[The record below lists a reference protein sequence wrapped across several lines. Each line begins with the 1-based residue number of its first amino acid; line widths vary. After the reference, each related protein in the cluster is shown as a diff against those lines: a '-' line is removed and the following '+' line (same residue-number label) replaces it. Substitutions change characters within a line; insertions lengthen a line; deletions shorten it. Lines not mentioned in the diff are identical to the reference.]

1 MDKNAIKKYAVWAR
15 TELIARVSMKA
26 EQYGIAEDN
35 MVDAS
40 ADSVNGKV
48 LSADEKKQRQALIAQ
63 IKDKGYRQV
72 MEEVAY
78 TWFNRFSALRFMEV
92 NGYLPSHVRVF
103 TDEENRFKPQIL
115 VEAIHLELDGID
127 MEKVY
132 ALKDAE
138 KTDELYR
145 YLLIVQCNA
154 LNKILPGMFQR
165 IADYTE
171 LLLPDNLLRQGS
183 VIEQMISSIPESDW
197 KDAVQIIGWLYQ
209 YYNSEKK
216 DDVFAALKKNVKIT
230 KENIPAATQLFT
242 PDWIVRY
249 MVENSLGRLW
259 LEGHPDTKDQLL
271 PTEEEQADY
280 AAGNRNPEDTKW
292 HYYLEEAE
300 QEPAVQDKLAEIRKE
315 YAALTPEQIKVIDPC
330 CGSGHILANMFDV
343 LLQIYESYGYTT
355 REAVASIV
363 ENNLYGLDI
372 DDRAAQL
379 AYFAVMMKARQYDR
393 RFLARKDEN
402 SNPDVHQPH
411 VYAIVESN
419 HVDQFAIEY
428 FCNGDAKLKAAMDT
442 IIKELHDAKEYGSIL
457 TVTPQDWSVL
467 YQRFDEIVEDID
479 MSRETA
485 LRELLPLV
493 QVAETLAQKYDAVVT
508 NPPYMGISNSSEKMN
523 QYAKTFYPISKY
535 DLSTICMERTL
546 AMCKKSG
553 IMAMINIPVWMSKS
567 SFEELRYSLLTRH
580 TFVNMLHCGRG
591 IFGSDFGTTA
601 FTIRN
606 AYADEYAAVFH
617 QLFDEM
623 GAVDSVDQKEKW
635 FFERKGHFIA
645 KQKKFLSIASYPI
658 AYSTSQRL
666 LEVLDKEKP
675 LSAYAYP
682 RKGLT
687 TGDNDTFV
695 RLWFEVDS
703 QKFSMFYGGKKWFP
717 MTKGGDFRRWYGNN
731 DYVVNWEN
739 EGYALRNF
747 KDTSGKLRSVLRNTQ
762 FYLRECISWN
772 DTTATGKIAFRYQP
786 TGYIS
791 NASGPCVFAD
801 KDLLYLFGLLN
812 SIVSQKLLEILAPN
826 MKFEVGQMALVPII
840 KKPSRDIESLVHRT
854 VDIAKADWDSFET
867 SWDFKQH
874 PLVVLRGNYEEAE
887 VTLYQD
893 DLVDGIVP
901 VEYSHVSPP
910 IQQAFEAWERLCDE
924 RFDALKSNEEE
935 LNRIFIDIYGLQDE
949 LTPEVENKD
958 VTVRSAD
965 LGRDIR
971 SFISYAVG
979 CMFGRYSLDEPG
991 LAYGGGEWSGDKYK
1005 TFPADKD
1012 NIIPIC
1018 DDEYFEDDIV
1028 GRFVKF
1034 VETIYGSET
1043 LDENLK
1049 FIAGALG
1056 GKGQPKDVI
1065 RSYFLN
1071 DFYNDHCKIY
1081 QKRPIY
1087 WQFDSGKKNGF
1098 KCLIYMHRYQ
1108 PDTIARIR
1116 TDYVHEQQS
1125 RYRTAIEDLEQ
1136 RIASAATSER
1146 VKLNKKLK
1154 TIQDQASELHIYEEK
1169 IHHLADQMIPIDL
1182 DDGVKVNYAKFQ
1194 DVLAKIK

>member
-115 VEAIHLELDGID
+115 AEAIHLELDGMD

-271 PTEEEQADY
+271 PTEEEQAAY
-280 AAGNRNPEDTKW
+280 AAGNRDPEDTKW

-300 QEPAVQDKLAEIRKE
+300 QEPEVQDKLAEIRKE

-330 CGSGHILANMFDV
+330 CGSGHILAYMFDV
-343 LLQIYESYGYTT
+343 LMQIYESYGYTT

-402 SNPDVHQPH
+402 GNPDVPQPH

-419 HVDQFAIEY
+419 HLDQFAIEY

-442 IIKELHDAKEYGSIL
+442 IIRELHDAKEYGSIL
-457 TVTPQDWSVL
+457 TVTPQDWFAL

-493 QVAETLAQKYDAVVT
+493 QVAEALAQKYDVVVT
-508 NPPYMGISNSSEKMN
+508 NPPYMGNSSMSANLSEFIKKKYPDSKSDMFAIFMESCRAMTKHTGFQAMITQHAWMSLASYEKLRYKLHDMSIVN
-523 QYAKTFYPISKY
+523 MTHLGARAFEEVSGEMVQTASFVLQNTKIEQREGLYCRLVDPTTANGKENMFLSGNNRYHAKQESF
-535 DLSTICMERTL
+535 ERIPGAPVSAYVAGDIL
-546 AMCKKSG
+546 AMLYEKGKTINDIGEVKIGMGTGNNDLFLKLWWEVKNYTIDFAMADATLINSSSKKYY
-553 IMAMINIPVWMSKS
+553 PYSK
-567 SFEELRYSLLTRH
+567 
-580 TFVNMLHCGRG
+580 GG
-591 IFGSDFGTTA
+591 
-601 FTIRN
+601 
-606 AYADEYAAVFH
+606 
-617 QLFDEM
+617 
-623 GAVDSVDQKEKW
+623 
-635 FFERKGHFIA
+635 ERK
-645 KQKKFLSIASYPI
+645 
-658 AYSTSQRL
+658 
-666 LEVLDKEKP
+666 
-675 LSAYAYP
+675 
-682 RKGLT
+682 
-687 TGDNDTFV
+687 
-695 RLWFEVDS
+695 
-703 QKFSMFYGGKKWFP
+703 
-717 MTKGGDFRRWYGNN
+717 RWYGNQE
-731 DYVVNWEN
+731 YVVWYDEAGQNQM
-739 EGYALRNF
+739 
-747 KDTSGKLRSVLRNTQ
+747 KQTSGH
-762 FYLRECISWN
+762 RENGGYDYYFHKGMTWTYS
-772 DTTATGKIAFRYQP
+772 TMAAFCARIMP
-786 TGYIS
+786 TGFVFDVNGSSLFLPEKYYNYVLCFLQS
-791 NASGPCVFAD
+791 CVGRFIIDSTKSA
-801 KDLLYLFGLLN
+801 F
-812 SIVSQKLLEILAPN
+812 SIQAGTIRNL
-826 MKFEVGQMALVPII
+826 PII
-840 KKPSRDIESLVHRT
+840 GETNDEIENLANECVRISR
-854 VDIAKADWDSFET
+854 ADWDSFET
-867 SWDFKQH
+867 SWDFKKH
-874 PLVVLRGNYEEAE
+874 PLVIEKFTSMKEAYENWKSITNDRNRCLREN
-887 VTLYQD
+887 
-893 DLVDGIVP
+893 
-901 VEYSHVSPP
+901 
-910 IQQAFEAWERLCDE
+910 ER
-924 RFDALKSNEEE
+924 RINE
-935 LNRIFIDIYGLQDE
+935 IFIDIYGLSDE
-949 LTPEVENKD
+949 LSPEINDEDTTLHIPDINRD
-958 VTVRSAD
+958 V
-965 LGRDIR
+965 R

-991 LAYGGGEWSGDKYK
+991 LVYAGGEWSADKYK

-1034 VETIYGSET
+1034 VETVYGSET

-1065 RSYFLN
+1065 RNYFLS
-1071 DFYNDHCKIY
+1071 DFYNDHCRIY

-1146 VKLNKKLK
+1146 VKLNKKSK
-1154 TIQDQASELHIYEEK
+1154 TIQDQASELHTYEEK